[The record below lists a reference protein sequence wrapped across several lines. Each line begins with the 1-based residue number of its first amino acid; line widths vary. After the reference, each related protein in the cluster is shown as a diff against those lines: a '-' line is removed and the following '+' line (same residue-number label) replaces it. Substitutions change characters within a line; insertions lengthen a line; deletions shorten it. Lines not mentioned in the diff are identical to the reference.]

1 MKKLYLLFC
10 ISSLYSLAYAQLPSE
25 VKRSLYARHNMGF
38 TLPGSIV
45 FSSCEHLDTCILRVT
60 YDVSFINDTL
70 QKDKPLND
78 IQVLEIGKHVSHC
91 FSYLLYKNDSLV
103 TALDKKGG
111 TELPSLCKYVIP
123 EEIFIFKDKKLT
135 QVLNRT
141 PWLFPCYWYT
151 ESSPVFEWKLLDSQK
166 DVLGYSCQ
174 KATCRF
180 RGRDYVAW
188 YAADIPLRYG
198 PYKFGGLPGLIL
210 EMSDTQND
218 YKWKCIAIKK
228 GNNKWYV
235 NRNKSSKGKNI
246 DMTRERARKMVARY
260 YQDPAGALL
269 LNIRI
274 KGIVGPDNIHRT
286 FVAGD
291 FPSEPYNPIEKE

>member
-1 MKKLYLLFC
+1 MKKLYLLLC
-10 ISSLYSLAYAQLPSE
+10 ICSLYFLGYAQLPSE
-25 VKRSLYARHNMGF
+25 VKRSLYARHDMGC

-45 FSSCEHLDTCILRVT
+45 FSTCEHLDTCILKVT
-60 YDVSFINDTL
+60 YDVAFINDTL

-103 TALDKKGG
+103 TALDKKGV

-123 EEIFIFKDKKLT
+123 EEIFIFEDKKQT

-141 PWLFPCYWYT
+141 PSLFPCYWYT
-151 ESSPVFEWKLLDSQK
+151 ESSPVFEWKLLDGQK
-166 DVLGYSCQ
+166 KVLGYSCQ

-180 RGRDYVAW
+180 RGREYVAW
-188 YAADIPLRYG
+188 YATDIPLRYG

-210 EMSDTQND
+210 EISDTQND

-235 NRNKSSKGKNI
+235 NRNKSLKRKNI
-246 DMTRERARKMVARY
+246 DMTRERARKMVVRY
-260 YQDPAGALL
+260 HQDPAGAQLL
-269 LNIRI
+269 TGRI
-274 KGIVGPDNIHRT
+274 KGYVGSDKIYHT

-291 FPSEPYNPIEKE
+291 FPPEPYNPIEKE